1 MKGERTVEKRRER
14 NTKKTLLD
22 IYSKYGIILI
32 LILIMAFLTIRT
44 GGTFIGKNNL
54 LNILKQI
61 ACIGVLACGQT
72 AVIIAGGM
80 DLSVGEEERLSINE
94 CGDNTAIGIVAAR
107 PHEC

>member
-54 LNILKQI
+54 ICRSAQSS
-61 ACIGVLACGQT
+61 ASFPSWWHRRHTRAT
-72 AVIIAGGM
+72 
-80 DLSVGEEERLSINE
+80 SR
-94 CGDNTAIGIVAAR
+94 
-107 PHEC
+107 